1 MKENVFSPNQ
11 LFWENE
17 SKFSYEETVILLSE
31 HILNIDW
38 KISAIHDL
46 QATLKKNGKEVLP
59 IKIFELCNPVYSGQL
74 LDMDTLRI
82 YSPIMP
88 CRLSVYEKNDGK
100 VYIARMDSATMAA
113 MVGGKVE
120 EVMAKAFADIEKVLE
135 YFITD

>member
-11 LFWENE
+11 LFLENE